1 MLGCGGFEMSITG
14 AKATSRGH
22 KVTTVYDVAKYIID
36 NWGPMSAMK
45 LQKLVFYSQAMAM
58 VWDDVP
64 LFSDDFEAWA
74 KGPVCH
80 NLFNAHKGMFMLN
93 DSLFLDRYNPDIDN
107 ISSDHKETIQA
118 VMNSLADLSPFEL
131 SEMTHSEAPW
141 LNARGDIPQGAFC
154 DNVIKKEDMLNFY
167 QENW

>member
-1 MLGCGGFEMSITG
+1 MNTDGVKEN
-14 AKATSRGH
+14 SRQSKH
-22 KVTTVYDVAKYIID
+22 TTVYDVAKYIID
-36 NWGPMSAMK
+36 NWGAMSAMK

-64 LFSDDFEAWA
+64 LFDDDFEAWA

-80 NLFNAHKGMFMLN
+80 NLFNAHKGMFMIS
-93 DSLFLDRYNPDIDN
+93 DSSFLAPYNPDVNN
-107 ISSDHKETIQA
+107 ISSDHKDTINA

-131 SEMTHSEAPW
+131 SEMTHNEAPW
-141 LNARGDIPQGAFC
+141 INARGDTPRGAFC
-154 DNVIKKEDMLNFY
+154 NNVIPKNDILAFY